1 MSMISTITS
10 AKNPKVREV
19 TEILSKSSARKK
31 KNCFAVEGI
40 KMFREIPEEDL
51 LEVWVCDRFAGKH
64 PKMISSLPAALPTYQ
79 VPDALF
85 EKISDTTTPQ
95 GILALVRQKSCSLG
109 ELLSEGKFS
118 SGPKEAPLFLLL
130 ENLQDPGNLGTILR
144 SGEGAGVTAV
154 ILSSDSVD
162 CTNPKVIRSTMGAIF
177 RVPVLVTENLQET
190 IALLKQSGIRVYAA
204 HLDSESLPYDRADWS
219 GPSAVLIG
227 NESKGLSAAV
237 TACAD
242 EKVHIPMLGQ
252 VESLNAAVAASLIAF
267 EAARVRR
274 NCYKM

>member
-1 MSMISTITS
+1 
-10 AKNPKVREV
+10 
-19 TEILSKSSARKK
+19 
-31 KNCFAVEGI
+31 
-40 KMFREIPEEDL
+40 MFREIPAEDL
-51 LEVWVCDRFAGKH
+51 LEVWVSDSFAGAH
-64 PKMISSLPAALPTYQ
+64 PELVSSVPKKAPVYQ

-85 EKISDTTTPQ
+85 AKISDTETPQ
-95 GILALVRQKSCSLG
+95 GVLAVVRQKTDSLE
-109 ELLSEGKFS
+109 ELLSARNS
-118 SGPKEAPLFLLL
+118 SDPAEAELFLLL

-144 SGEGAGVTAV
+144 SSEGAGVTAV
-154 ILSSDSVD
+154 ILSADSVD
-162 CTNPKVIRSTMGAIF
+162 RYNPKVIRSTMGAIF
-177 RVPVLVTENLQET
+177 RLPVLVTEDLQET
-190 IALLKQSGIRVYAA
+190 IAVLKRSKIRVYAA

-227 NESKGLSAAV
+227 NESKGLSDAV

-274 NCYKM
+274 NCYKI